1 MIADE
6 RLEEMSE
13 MILSYLRKHPDAGDT
28 LEGITRWWLESDRV
42 DRSADEVAEGL
53 ELLLEKGLLR
63 RVNCDDEFLYK
74 LQR

>member
-28 LEGITRWWLESDRV
+28 LEGITRWWLEAERIDVSV
-42 DRSADEVAEGL
+42 DEVVEAL
-53 ELLLEKGLLR
+53 NSLLRNGLLGR
-63 RVNCDDEFLYK
+63 IECGGIVLYK
-74 LQR
+74 LI